1 MKVLIAT
8 GLYPPEI
15 GGPATYAA
23 LLESGLPKRGIEPV
37 LVPFARVRKYPKIVR
52 HIVYGWLLYRSARGV
67 SSIIA
72 LDPVSV
78 GIPARIVAFITRT
91 PFIIKIVGDYAWE
104 QASQRSG
111 FTGTLESFQDAT
123 VPFIPRVLRVLERV
137 VARTAHRVIV
147 PSKYLAGI
155 VMHWGVK
162 KERLQVIYNGVSIGD
177 VGTRETIRG
186 MLHFDGELLLSVGRL
201 APWKGFDVLIKMFAR
216 LRKKRKSLTLFI
228 AGSGPDL
235 ARLEAVAERERV
247 SEHVIFAGAVDH
259 DALMRYIRAADVFV
273 LNTSYEGFSHLL
285 IETMAVG
292 TPIVTTHVGG
302 NPEAITNNQNG
313 FLVAPNDMMAL
324 ESRITRLLEDRAL
337 SDRIVSAARTK
348 VAEFTDERTLD
359 ETAQIFKSLT

>member
-15 GGPATYAA
+15 GGPATYSA
-23 LLESGLPKRGIEPV
+23 LLESGLPQRGIEPV
-37 LVPFARVRKYPKIVR
+37 VVPFARVRKYPKIIR
-52 HIVYGWLLYRSARGV
+52 HVVYGWLLYRSVRGV

-78 GIPARIVAFITRT
+78 GIPARIVAFLTRT
-91 PFIIKIVGDYAWE
+91 PFVIKVVGDYAWE
-104 QASQRSG
+104 QASQRFG
-111 FTGTLESFQDAT
+111 YTGTLESFQEAS
-123 VPFIPRVLRVLERV
+123 VPFVPRMLRTLEHV
-137 VARTAHRVIV
+137 VTRTAHRVIV
-147 PSKYLAGI
+147 PSRYLASI
-155 VMHWGVK
+155 VTSWGVDPK
-162 KERLQVIYNGVSIGD
+162 RIQVIYNGVSIGD

-186 MLHFDGELLLSVGRL
+186 MLHFEGELILSVGRL
-201 APWKGFDVLIKMFAR
+201 APWKGFDVLIKVFAR
-216 LRKKRKSLTLFI
+216 LRKKRKALKLFI

-235 ARLEAVAERERV
+235 ARLETVAERERV
-247 SEHVIFAGAVDH
+247 AEHVIFAGAVDH
-259 DALMRYIRAADVFV
+259 GALMRYIRAADVFV

-324 ESRITRLLEDRAL
+324 ESRITRLLDDHVLTE
-337 SDRIVSAARTK
+337 RIVSAARTK

-359 ETAQIFKSLT
+359 ETAQLFKSLT